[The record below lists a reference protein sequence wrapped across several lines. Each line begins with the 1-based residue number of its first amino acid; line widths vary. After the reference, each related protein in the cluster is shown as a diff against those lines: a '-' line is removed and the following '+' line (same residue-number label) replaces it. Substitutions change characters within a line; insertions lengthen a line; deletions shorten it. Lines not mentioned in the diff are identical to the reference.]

1 MIRRFRDLI
10 LAMALGT
17 ADHIYTVAG
26 NGHPG
31 FSGDG
36 GRATQ
41 AMLMSPTGVAVNSHG
56 DLFVADYYRVRELTA
71 AGNTTAAGKVTEAS
85 R

>member
-1 MIRRFRDLI
+1 
-10 LAMALGT
+10 
-17 ADHIYTVAG
+17 
-26 NGHPG
+26 
-31 FSGDG
+31 
-36 GRATQ
+36 
-41 AMLMSPTGVAVNSHG
+41 MSPTGVAVNSHG